1 MTKGE
6 TLYYDFAFA
15 NQPAA
20 CSTPRSTRAANGYPP
35 LFIDVD
41 LEVPDSSLGN
51 ELQIR
56 VVGADC
62 SQGGHGGYVYVD
74 ALARSAF
81 RRRAP
86 ASMTCNC
93 APKPG
98 NVQLTWADTG
108 AASYAVYRADK
119 LEGPFVRLGTTQSRH
134 STCWTA
140 RCRRKK
146 PTTTAS
152 GAGCGWPCAVQ
163 LWRGSDLCACAL
175 ECGRPVNRPPIFTS
189 QPVLAGDVRN
199 CMSTRPRPSM
209 PMATRSATS

>member
-20 CSTPRSTRAANGYPP
+20 CSTPRSTRQQMAIPP
-35 LFIDVD
+35 FIDVD

-74 ALARSAF
+74 AFGSVSIPPQGACVNDLQL
-81 RRRAP
+81 RA
-86 ASMTCNC
+86 
-93 APKPG
+93 KPG
-98 NVQLTWADTG
+98 NVQLTWADTAPPAMRSTAQTSWKVLLCVWAPRSRATLPAGPHG
-108 AASYAVYRADK
+108 AGAK
-119 LEGPFVRLGTTQSRH
+119 NLLILQHP
-134 STCWTA
+134 
-140 RCRRKK
+140 
-146 PTTTAS
+146 

-175 ECGRPVNRPPIFTS
+175 ECGRPVNRPPIFT
-189 QPVLAGDVRN
+189 
-199 CMSTRPRPSM
+199 
-209 PMATRSATS
+209 TSRACWGCAPTV